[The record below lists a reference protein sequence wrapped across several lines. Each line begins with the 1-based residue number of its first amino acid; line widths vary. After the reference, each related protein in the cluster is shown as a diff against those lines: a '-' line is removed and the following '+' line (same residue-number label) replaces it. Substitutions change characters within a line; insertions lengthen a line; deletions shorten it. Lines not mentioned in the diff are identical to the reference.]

1 MSINKIVITKFNF
14 ILILI
19 SVILLTACG
28 STSEKQFELNIKSRK
43 ISNQDSQIQV
53 KTGDH
58 VILNFTT
65 DEEGSAHIDQ
75 YPNAKTNISP
85 GGNWKL
91 EFDATKS
98 GRFDLN
104 FIPGGRISF
113 ANTGDGAT
121 GINAS
126 GSLFRSPTMIT
137 DQTFTYEVGQD
148 LDLKTVK
155 YYNHMK
161 RSNTGKLIIDSNADL
176 SGTIEIEIVGKGAF
190 DPDEATIKPGTKVTW
205 TNYTKDRQM
214 VSSGDVPKV
223 VDTEADI
230 KLLTISVE

>member
-1 MSINKIVITKFNF
+1 MLINKIVSWHLYF

-19 SVILLTACG
+19 TTILLISCG
-28 STSEKQFELNIKSRK
+28 SSSEKEFDLIIKSQK
-43 ISNQDSQIQV
+43 ITNQEATIQV
-53 KTGDH
+53 NNGDH

-65 DEEGSAHIDQ
+65 DEEGSAFIEQ
-75 YPNAKTNISP
+75 YPDAKTNISP
-85 GGNWKL
+85 GGQWKI

-98 GRFDLN
+98 GTFDLN

-113 ANTGDGAT
+113 SSTGDGTT
-121 GINAS
+121 GINTS
-126 GSLFRSPTMIT
+126 GVLFRSPTMIT
-137 DQTFTYEVGQD
+137 DQTFSYVITEN

-161 RSNTGKLIIDSNADL
+161 RSHTGKLIIDSDAEL
-176 SGTIEIEIVGKGAF
+176 SGTLEIEIVGKGAF
-190 DPDEATIKPGTKVTW
+190 DPDEATIKPGTKVIW

-223 VDTEADI
+223 VDTQSNI
-230 KLLTISVE
+230 KLLKISVE

>member
-1 MSINKIVITKFNF
+1 MPINKIVINKFNF
-14 ILILI
+14 ILI
-19 SVILLTACG
+19 SAILLVACG
-28 STSEKQFELNIKSRK
+28 SATNQEFELNIKSRK
-43 ISNQDSQIQV
+43 VINQESQIRV

-85 GGNWKL
+85 GGNWKI

-98 GRFDLN
+98 GRFDLK
-104 FIPGGRISF
+104 FVPGGRISF

-137 DQTFTYEVGQD
+137 DQTFTYEVGDD
-148 LDLKTVK
+148 LDLKTIK

-161 RSNTGKLIIDSNADL
+161 RSNTGKLIIDSNSDL
-176 SGTIEIEIVGKGAF
+176 SGTFEIEIVGKGAF

-214 VSSGDVPKV
+214 VSSGEVPEV
-223 VDTEADI
+223 VETEANI
-230 KLLTISVE
+230 KLLTILIE

>member
-1 MSINKIVITKFNF
+1 MLINKIVSHRSYF

-19 SVILLTACG
+19 STILLTACG
-28 STSEKQFELNIKSRK
+28 SQSEKEFELNIKSRK
-43 ISNQDSQIQV
+43 ISNQQSAIQV
-53 KTGDH
+53 KNGDH

-65 DEEGSAHIDQ
+65 DEEGSAFIDQ
-75 YPNAKTNISP
+75 YPDAKTNISP
-85 GGNWKL
+85 GGNWKI

-98 GRFDLN
+98 GTFDLK
-104 FIPGGRISF
+104 FVPGGRISF
-113 ANTGDGAT
+113 SNTGDASS
-121 GINAS
+121 GISAS

-137 DQTFTYEVGQD
+137 DQTVSYVIKED

-161 RSNTGKLIIDSNADL
+161 RSNTGKLIIDSAAEL
-176 SGTIEIEIVGKGAF
+176 GGTLDIEIVGKGAF
-190 DPDEATIKPGTKVTW
+190 DPDEATIQPGTKITW

-223 VDTEADI
+223 VETEANV
-230 KLLTISVE
+230 KLLTISIE

>member
-1 MSINKIVITKFNF
+1 MLINRIFISKLNF
-14 ILILI
+14 ILVLI
-19 SVILLTACG
+19 FVILLTACG
-28 STSEKQFELNIKSRK
+28 STSDKEFELNIKSRK
-43 ISNQDSQIQV
+43 IANQESQIQV
-53 KTGDH
+53 TTGDH

-65 DEEGSAHIDQ
+65 DEEGSAFIDQ
-75 YPNAKTNISP
+75 YPDAKTNISP
-85 GGNWKL
+85 GGNWKI

-98 GRFDLN
+98 GIFDLK
-104 FIPGGRISF
+104 FVPGGRISF
-113 ANTGDGAT
+113 SNTGDATT

-137 DQTFTYEVGQD
+137 DQTFTYVVEKD

-161 RSNTGKLIIDSNADL
+161 RSNTGKLIIDSNAEL
-176 SGTIEIEIVGKGAF
+176 SGTVEIEIVGKGAF
-190 DPDEATIKPGTKVTW
+190 DPDETTIQPGTKVTW

-223 VDTEADI
+223 VETQANV
-230 KLLTISVE
+230 KLLSISVE

>member
-1 MSINKIVITKFNF
+1 MLINKIVSHRSYF

-19 SVILLTACG
+19 STILLTACG
-28 STSEKQFELNIKSRK
+28 SQSEKEFELNIKSRK
-43 ISNQDSQIQV
+43 ISNQQSAIQV
-53 KTGDH
+53 KNGDH

-65 DEEGSAHIDQ
+65 DEEGSAFIDQ
-75 YPNAKTNISP
+75 YPD
-85 GGNWKL
+85 WKI

-98 GRFDLN
+98 GTFDLK
-104 FIPGGRISF
+104 FVPGGIISF
-113 ANTGDGAT
+113 SNTGDASS
-121 GINAS
+121 GISAS

-137 DQTFTYEVGQD
+137 DQTFSYVIKED

-161 RSNTGKLIIDSNADL
+161 RSNTGKLIIDSAAEL
-176 SGTIEIEIVGKGAF
+176 GGTLDIEIVGKGAF
-190 DPDEATIKPGTKVTW
+190 DPDEATIQPGTKITW

-223 VDTEADI
+223 VETEANV
-230 KLLTISVE
+230 KLLTISIE

>member
-1 MSINKIVITKFNF
+1 MPINKIVINKFNF
-14 ILILI
+14 ILI
-19 SVILLTACG
+19 SAILLVACG
-28 STSEKQFELNIKSRK
+28 SAPNQEFELNIKSRK
-43 ISNQDSQIQV
+43 VINQESQIRV

-85 GGNWKL
+85 GGNWKI

-98 GRFDLN
+98 GRFDLK
-104 FIPGGRISF
+104 FVPGGRISF

-137 DQTFTYEVGQD
+137 DQTFTYEVGDD
-148 LDLKTVK
+148 LDLKTIK

-161 RSNTGKLIIDSNADL
+161 RSNTGKLIIDSNSDL
-176 SGTIEIEIVGKGAF
+176 SGTFEIEIVGKGAF

-214 VSSGDVPKV
+214 VSSGEVPEV
-223 VDTEADI
+223 VETEANI
-230 KLLTISVE
+230 KLLTILIE

>member
-85 GGNWKL
+85 
-91 EFDATKS
+91 
-98 GRFDLN
+98 
-104 FIPGGRISF
+104 
-113 ANTGDGAT
+113 
-121 GINAS
+121 
-126 GSLFRSPTMIT
+126 
-137 DQTFTYEVGQD
+137 
-148 LDLKTVK
+148 
-155 YYNHMK
+155 
-161 RSNTGKLIIDSNADL
+161 
-176 SGTIEIEIVGKGAF
+176 
-190 DPDEATIKPGTKVTW
+190 
-205 TNYTKDRQM
+205 
-214 VSSGDVPKV
+214 
-223 VDTEADI
+223 
-230 KLLTISVE
+230 

>member
-1 MSINKIVITKFNF
+1 MLINKIVSHKLYF

-19 SVILLTACG
+19 YVILITSCG
-28 STSEKQFELNIKSRK
+28 SSSEKEFELNIKSRK
-43 ISNQDSQIQV
+43 ISNQQSAIQV
-53 KTGDH
+53 KNGDH

-65 DEEGSAHIDQ
+65 DEEGSAFIEQ
-75 YPNAKTNISP
+75 YPDAKTNISP
-85 GGNWKL
+85 GGNWKI

-98 GRFDLN
+98 GNFDLK
-104 FIPGGRISF
+104 FVPGGRISF
-113 ANTGDGAT
+113 SNTGDGGS
-121 GINAS
+121 GINVS

-137 DQTFTYEVGQD
+137 DQTFTYLVEKD
-148 LDLKTVK
+148 LDLKTVN

-161 RSNTGKLIIDSNADL
+161 RSNKGKLIIDSAAEHGGAL
-176 SGTIEIEIVGKGAF
+176 EIEIVGKGTF
-190 DPDEATIKPGTKVTW
+190 DPDEATIQPGTKVTW

-223 VDTEADI
+223 VETQANV